1 MATTR
6 GSPGKAYLEIPGNKT
21 AKPARLSC
29 AGART
34 TSEGGAVQKKKEKEK
49 KKKRKKDYNVT
60 LSSTRTG
67 GVAPSAVRAGGVCIP
82 VHACLGVCLL
92 SLDKRR
98 RHYSRLLMM
107 HEWLLGS
114 NETMASE
121 RISLAWGEDT
131 VDKM

>member
-60 LSSTRTG
+60 LSSTR
-67 GVAPSAVRAGGVCIP
+67 V
-82 VHACLGVCLL
+82 
-92 SLDKRR
+92 RR
-98 RHYSRLLMM
+98 RPRNNTRSKERMLRSVENAVGYSR
-107 HEWLLGS
+107 S
-114 NETMASE
+114 TE
-121 RISLAWGEDT
+121 RIVRF
-131 VDKM
+131 VDDQ